1 MRVREIISM
10 AAGFFVVFLIMTT
23 VSAVSYAQ
31 GTCAGD
37 QVFAAKTCPGDAT
50 SSDEQVLFQLL
61 TKYRTANGRPVIQ
74 LSQSLSM
81 VANRHL
87 IDLMQNVKYFTHSWS
102 NCPYDINNEKTSGC
116 IIDAP
121 QRLNSG
127 YKGQGY
133 ETLYHTTNGN
143 AAPEF
148 ALDAWKKSTL
158 HNSIILNLGMFK
170 GMAWDEVGIAVNGP
184 YAALWFGAPD
194 GKSQAVGNTKG
205 NGLGVSYDQAVAGL
219 SKTLSIDQKSSTVE
233 SNKWQGFSADR
244 KIKLEIFGTR
254 KDISE
259 ASLAISIKFEADG
272 RLSQLNRTVLST
284 LLTNIFPEWPNFDT
298 WITSTIAAIAAD
310 KTASRTKLVRKNA
323 IEFRSDGSNLLKVS
337 ITPES
342 KQRYVDV
349 F

>member
-1 MRVREIISM
+1 MTYR
-10 AAGFFVVFLIMTT
+10 FLVVFLIITT
-23 VSAVSYAQ
+23 VSYASYAQ
-31 GTCAGD
+31 GSCAGN
-37 QVFAAKTCPGDAT
+37 QVLTAKSCPGDIT
-50 SSDEQVLFQLL
+50 SNDEKTLFQLV
-61 TKYRTANGRPVIQ
+61 TKYRSADGRPTIR
-74 LSQSLSM
+74 LSQSLSL

-87 IDLMQNVKYFTHSWS
+87 IDLMQNIKSFTHSWS
-102 NCPYDINNEKTSGC
+102 NCPYDINNEKTWGC

-133 ETLYHTTNGN
+133 ETLYRTMNGN
-143 AAPEF
+143 ATPEL

-158 HNSIILNLGMFK
+158 HNSIILNMDMFK
-170 GMAWDEVGIAVNGP
+170 NIAWDEVGIAVKGP
-184 YAALWFGAPD
+184 YAALWFGSPV
-194 GKSQAVGNTKG
+194 KSGQAANTHG
-205 NGLGVSYDQAVAGL
+205 NGLGVSYDQAVEGL
-219 SKTLSIDQKSSTVE
+219 TKILLIDQKSSTVE

-244 KIKLEIFGTR
+244 RVKLEIFGTR

-259 ASLAISIKFEADG
+259 ASLAISMKFEADG
-272 RLSQLNRTVLST
+272 RLSQVNRTVLAT
-284 LLTNIFPEWPNFDT
+284 LLTNIFPEWSNIDA

-323 IEFRSDGSNLLKVS
+323 IEFRADGPTLLKIS

-342 KQRYVDV
+342 KQRYVEV

>member
-1 MRVREIISM
+1 MSTHKIISISSC
-10 AAGFFVVFLIMTT
+10 FSVVFLIVTAT
-23 VSAVSYAQ
+23 SNTAYAQ
-31 GTCAGD
+31 AACTGN
-37 QVFAAKTCPGDAT
+37 QVFTAKSCPGDAN
-50 SSDEQVLFQLL
+50 SVEEQALFQLL
-61 TKYRTANGRPVIQ
+61 TKYRTANGRPIIR

-87 IDLMQNVKYFTHSWS
+87 IDLMQNIKSFTHSWS
-102 NCPYDINNEKTSGC
+102 NCPYDINNEKTWGC

-127 YKGQGY
+127 YMGQGY
-133 ETLYHTTNGN
+133 ETLYHTMNGN
-143 AAPEF
+143 AAPEL

-184 YAALWFGAPD
+184 YSALWFGSPV
-194 GKSQAVGNTKG
+194 GKGPATSNIKG
-205 NGLGVSYDQAVAGL
+205 NGLGVSYDEAIAGL
-219 SKTLSIDQKSSTVE
+219 SKMISIDKKSSTVE

-259 ASLAISIKFEADG
+259 ARLAISIKFEADG
-272 RLSQLNRTVLST
+272 RLSELNRTRLST
-284 LLTNIFPEWPNFDT
+284 LLTNIFPEWPNIDA
-298 WITSTIAAIAAD
+298 WMTSTIAAIAAD
-310 KTASRTKLVRKNA
+310 KNASRTKLVRKNA
-323 IEFRSDGSNLLKVS
+323 IEFRADAPNLLKVS